1 MGVKIAT
8 FNARGLSDPQKR
20 RKVFEWAKFVIIDI
34 LTIQETKCKN
44 IIKGLAWARDWGG
57 KAYWSFAIIL
67 CSGVGILIINKTN
80 LKVDKIELVTFSV
93 SKDIFSCKIV
103 CVYVHARYLKMIEQT
118 ERLQRRQVNIAWYH
132 KHHILFALYY
142 AFLSTFY

>member
-1 MGVKIAT
+1 MA
-8 FNARGLSDPQKR
+8 
-20 RKVFEWAKFVIIDI
+20 
-34 LTIQETKCKN
+34 IQETNCEK

-67 CSGVGILIINKTN
+67 CSGVGILMNSKAN
-80 LKVDKIELVTFSV
+80 LKVDKFELVTFSV

-142 AFLSTFY
+142 AFLQLIH